1 MPRVQ
6 VYSSDVAFTPSVKT
20 VQARKGSRLVY
31 QRMEERGFWRTR
43 ITPDLAAFIE
53 AQTSIF
59 LATVSAEG
67 QPYPAPRRA
76 GRLLA
81 GARRQD
87 HQLCRF
93 FR

>member
-1 MPRVQ
+1 LPRVQ

-59 LATVSAEG
+59 LATVSPEA
-67 QPYPAPRRA
+67 QPYIQHRGGPAGITSGICYAINLVRD
-76 GRLLA
+76 G
-81 GARRQD
+81 
-87 HQLCRF
+87 
-93 FR
+93 